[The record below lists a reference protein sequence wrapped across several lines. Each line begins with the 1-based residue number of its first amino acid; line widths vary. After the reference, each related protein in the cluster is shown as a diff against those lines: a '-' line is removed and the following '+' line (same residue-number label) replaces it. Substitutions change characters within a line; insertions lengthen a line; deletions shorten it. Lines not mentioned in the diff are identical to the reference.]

1 MSRKKRNGKKGSALI
16 TTVLVAVLVC
26 ALVTLMLSLSL
37 YGQTLAKA
45 EKGHVIHQ
53 DRLDMLSAL
62 FLEFGVEPA
71 EDFGY
76 DIQVYQLSNDRSVMA
91 VRSDPKNDMCVMLV
105 ERNNGKLVKQLYNVL
120 YPYTVNYTP
129 NRTVS
134 VSVGT
139 EAVATFEK
147 ELAQNDYKKGGPF
160 RLYGKW
166 KLENAVPQ
174 SGAAE
179 SFAFVTV
186 CSKEQ
191 SAVTSQHAKRLTA
204 NTGGWTNLADSNG
217 NPITF
222 NNLTE
227 LSSVV
232 FGMKGMSGTLT
243 VADMMIVNAANEI
256 VYSTANDPHLFGFG
270 DLRRAQY
277 HCTWSCAVE
286 PIKYIGYAD
295 ASWPVRT
302 RDTTNYLPNRVVSI
316 DVPQQ
321 YDQEVAKLI
330 IDPKLSVFA
339 TGKAYTL
346 TGRIRVNLEGLS
358 ATNTLPAYAKLYG
371 LGLTCDYMTTGEWIP
386 IVDEHNEP
394 TVFYGGQKDDI
405 SFSLINGCG
414 TLELADIK
422 IVDAN
427 GNVVY
432 DMCADPAFEKDV
444 TYPAHV
450 GLGSIWKPFT
460 WAGGA
465 SAHPFTVNIHV
476 NPIWQ
481 THTAK
486 DYEAPTFAESVPA
499 Q

>member
-1 MSRKKRNGKKGSALI
+1 MRISKRNRKKGSALI
-16 TTVLVAVLVC
+16 TTVLIAVLVC
-26 ALVTLMLSLSL
+26 AMVTLMLSLSL
-37 YGQTLAKA
+37 YGQSLAKA
-45 EKGHVIHQ
+45 NGSQVVRQ
-53 DRLDMLSAL
+53 DRLDMLTSL
-62 FLEFGVEPA
+62 FLEFGVEPV

-76 DIQVYQLSNDRSVMA
+76 DIQVRQLDNGHSLMV
-91 VRSDPKNDMCVMLV
+91 VRNTPDDDTCVMLV
-105 ERNNGKLVKQLYNVL
+105 ERDDGRLVKQLYGVY
-120 YPYTVNYTP
+120 YPYIDYTP

-134 VSVGT
+134 VCVGT
-139 EAVATFEK
+139 EKVALFEK
-147 ELAQNDYKKGGPF
+147 ELSHSDYKTGGPF

-174 SGAAE
+174 SGATE
-179 SFAFVTV
+179 SYAFVTV
-186 CSKEQ
+186 CS
-191 SAVTSQHAKRLTA
+191 TSQSPVESKHANRLTESCD
-204 NTGGWTNLADSNG
+204 GWVNLKGSDG

-222 NNLTE
+222 NNLSE
-227 LSSVV
+227 FSRVA

-243 VADMMIVNAANEI
+243 VADMIIVNAAGEI

-277 HCTWSCAVE
+277 HCTWSCSVE

-295 ASWPVRT
+295 ATWPVRT
-302 RDTTNYLPNRVVSI
+302 RDVTNYIPNRVVSI

-346 TGRIRVNLEGLS
+346 TGRIRVNLKGLS
-358 ATNTLPAYAKLYG
+358 ATNTLPSYAKLYG

-405 SFSLINGCG
+405 SFSLVNGYG

-427 GNVVY
+427 GNVIY
-432 DMCADPAFEKDV
+432 DMCVDPAFEKDV

-450 GLGSIWKPFT
+450 GLGGIWKPFT
-460 WAGGA
+460 WEGEP
-465 SAHPFTVNIHV
+465 SAHPFTVNIKV
-476 NPIWQ
+476 NPILQ
-481 THTAK
+481 THTQA
-486 DYEAPTFAESVPA
+486 DYQVPVFAESVPNS
-499 Q
+499 